1 MGRDGTI
8 RLHLS
13 AAPRSALEEGTRR
26 VVPWSR
32 PEERIGYG
40 EIELN
45 RWDPYYNDVLH
56 HLGGLL
62 PGQRKPVPPWRADE
76 KWHCALD
83 PDRGPCPLQHLLPHR
98 ASIL

>member
-76 KWHCALD
+76 KWHRALD

>member
-1 MGRDGTI
+1 M
-8 RLHLS
+8 
-13 AAPRSALEEGTRR
+13 RR

-45 RWDPYYNDVLH
+45 RGDPYYNDVLR
-56 HLGGLL
+56 HLGGLV
-62 PGQRKPVPPWRADE
+62 PGQTKPVPPWRADE

-98 ASIL
+98 A